1 MYGKFASIKSVFV
14 TGNLLSTLTLLSQYL
29 IALLSIPELEAY
41 PTEQLIPTVARNVC
55 IYICIV
61 IVLRYSDSMAYV
73 VMFIQICMRGT
84 HRCCSMW
91 TMLWS
96 FLFYFD

>member
-1 MYGKFASIKSVFV
+1 MYGNFASIQCVRCRQFIKHVNAIKPVFNC
-14 TGNLLSTLTLLSQYL
+14 TIKHTR
-29 IALLSIPELEAY
+29 
-41 PTEQLIPTVARNVC
+41 TEQLIPTMARNVC

-84 HRCCSMW
+84 HRFCSIVDDAVV
-91 TMLWS
+91 
-96 FLFYFD
+96 FLFHFV